1 MRRIPLSAIGPVLW
15 RSTIVGLSPRTRWLK
30 TVLGN
35 GAVLWG
41 RNQSGHGGRGVF
53 IFRENLEPEIA
64 LLGEWIGPESVFV
77 DVGAN
82 TGLYTV
88 YAARQMAG
96 QGTVVSVEPNPEMF
110 SVLTRN
116 VRANGFTNVI
126 TKNLCLGDYTGP
138 ATLWENFNKPNS
150 YSLLQRDTN
159 ASPLTVSVQ
168 RLDDLVREENLNRL
182 DYLKLDVEGAEQQ
195 VLAGGSKSLER
206 FRPVVQLET
215 TVQDVQ
221 WGLPHYSAFQLEK
234 RSSPLSPNRLY
245 IPDEHPKRDVPLNH
259 GWTRSRI
266 S

>member
-1 MRRIPLSAIGPVLW
+1 M
-15 RSTIVGLSPRTRWLK
+15 IVGFSPRTRWLK

-41 RNQSGHGGRGVF
+41 RNQSGHGGRGVY
-53 IFRENLEPEIA
+53 IFRENLEPEIS

-88 YAARQMAG
+88 YAACQMAG
-96 QGTVVSVEPNPEMF
+96 RGTVVSVEPNPEMF
-110 SVLTRN
+110 SVLNRN
-116 VRANGFTNVI
+116 VRANGLKNVL
-126 TKNLCLGDYTGP
+126 TKNLCLGDHTGP
-138 ATLWENFNKPNS
+138 ATLWENFKKPNS

-159 ASPLTVSVQ
+159 ANALTVSVQ
-168 RLDDLVREENLNRL
+168 RLDDLVKEENITRL
-182 DYLKLDVEGAEQQ
+182 DYLKLDVEGTEEQ
-195 VLAGGSKSLER
+195 VLAGGSKSLEK

-215 TVQDVQ
+215 TVQDVH
-221 WGLPHYSAFQLEK
+221 WPLPRYSAFQLEK

-245 IPDEHPKRDVPLNH
+245 IPDEHPKRDLPLRL
-259 GWTRSRI
+259 GWTRLRI